1 MSKQIEASSEL
12 NVDQCTFTWTISD
25 YSSIV
30 KVPGYYLWSP
40 QFNFGNDVNK
50 TFSLILYPGGYDES
64 CKEFIS
70 LFLSRSL
77 CGLSI
82 QTREFCTKFNGTINH
97 CGSAKFLRKNNYHIN
112 NCMIIRCQLLI
123 TEDTSIYSNFSI
135 DKHEI
140 TDKLQLDSLFLSE
153 EFSDIKLEIDNEEDI
168 PAHKYIL
175 AVASPVFRA
184 MFTHDMLENKNNS
197 VQIIDTPRNILVEM
211 LRYIYTGEI
220 ETTEPDTILQLLP
233 VADKYQI
240 NNLKIKCGKI
250 LCANLSKK
258 NAIDFLVASYK
269 YNVKY
274 LKEEVTNYVIADISS
289 FINTEEMKNMDD
301 SIIFINLIQS
311 MIKSK

>member
-40 QFNFGNDVNK
+40 QFNFGNDINK
-50 TFSLILYPGGYDES
+50 TFFLILYPGGYDES

-70 LFLSRSL
+70 LFLSRIKHDEMKEVSECKL
-77 CGLSI
+77 TISILTPVCGLSI
-82 QTREFCTKFNGTINH
+82 QTREFC
-97 CGSAKFLRKNNYHIN
+97 
-112 NCMIIRCQLLI
+112 
-123 TEDTSIYSNFSI
+123 
-135 DKHEI
+135 
-140 TDKLQLDSLFLSE
+140 
-153 EFSDIKLEIDNEEDI
+153 
-168 PAHKYIL
+168 
-175 AVASPVFRA
+175 
-184 MFTHDMLENKNNS
+184 
-197 VQIIDTPRNILVEM
+197 
-211 LRYIYTGEI
+211 EI
-220 ETTEPDTILQLLP
+220 ETTEPDTILQLRA
-233 VADKYQI
+233 VAGKYQI

-274 LKEEVTNYVIADISS
+274 LKDEVINYVIADISL
-289 FINTEEMKNMDD
+289 FINAEELKNIDD

>member
-30 KVPGYYLWSP
+30 KVPG
-40 QFNFGNDVNK
+40 
-50 TFSLILYPGGYDES
+50 GYDES

-70 LFLSRSL
+70 LFLSRIKHDEMKEVSECKL
-77 CGLSI
+77 TISILTPVCGLS
-82 QTREFCTKFNGTINH
+82 
-97 CGSAKFLRKNNYHIN
+97 
-112 NCMIIRCQLLI
+112 
-123 TEDTSIYSNFSI
+123 
-135 DKHEI
+135 
-140 TDKLQLDSLFLSE
+140 
-153 EFSDIKLEIDNEEDI
+153 
-168 PAHKYIL
+168 
-175 AVASPVFRA
+175 
-184 MFTHDMLENKNNS
+184 
-197 VQIIDTPRNILVEM
+197 
-211 LRYIYTGEI
+211 EI
-220 ETTEPDTILQLLP
+220 ETTEPDTILQLRA
-233 VADKYQI
+233 VAGKYQI

-274 LKEEVTNYVIADISS
+274 LKDEVINYVIADISL
-289 FINTEEMKNMDD
+289 FINAEELKNIDD